1 MSQFSKAFVGHLPS
15 SCLRCGKQQRRWL
28 VLRRWQR
35 IISTATADRIV
46 IVGSI
51 NADLVLEV
59 PRLPEAGETMSASK
73 LSTFAG
79 GKVA

>member
-1 MSQFSKAFVGHLPS
+1 M
-15 SCLRCGKQQRRWL
+15 RRP
-28 VLRRWQR
+28 QR
-35 IISTATADRIV
+35 ITCTATVDPIV
-46 IVGSI
+46 VVGSI

-59 PRLPEAGETMSASK
+59 PRLPDAGETMSASK